1 MNLMRIVLINVGIIL
16 LLVPIIY
23 QSIPML
29 AEKIT
34 LYRVQKS
41 MQSAEPG
48 ASLFNEKIRVV
59 KTESVEN
66 GSGVGSNIY
75 LSLWYD
81 CRETDLLITGNIPDM
96 QHWSIVPY
104 DIGTSY
110 PLNSWVELD
119 SIVTDQQMNYTVKVS
134 SKKMNEDNFINVT
147 ESPVGL
153 LLFRYTNPEDPDE
166 SIRALPEIE
175 QIPHNS

>member
-1 MNLMRIVLINVGIIL
+1 MNLMRIILINVGITL
-16 LLVPIIY
+16 LLIPIIY

-41 MQSAEPG
+41 IQSQEQG

-59 KTESVEN
+59 KTESVES

-119 SIVTDQQMNYTVKVS
+119 SIITDEQMNYTVKVS
-134 SKKMNEDNFINVT
+134 SNKLDEDNFINVT
-147 ESPVGL
+147 DSPVGL
-153 LLFRYTNPEDPDE
+153 LLFRYTNPLDLSE
-166 SIRALPEIE
+166 SIRELPEVE
-175 QIPHNS
+175 PIPRNS